1 MSLTGPGILGRL
13 GVDLLAVNATL
24 DEERVLLSEGSDV
37 AEHLEQLQRLVRASG
52 AGLGVLFD
60 PAGERIRLVDET
72 GRVLSL
78 AQALLTLISLVARS
92 TPYPRVA
99 VPVATSRQAEEIVK
113 RHGGEVVWTP
123 ISAPALMA
131 AAEDQGVVFAGAE
144 GGGYIFPEF
153 LAAFDGLMST
163 VKLLELL
170 GRNRTTLGAVVDEL
184 PAVHV
189 VRRDVPTQWEAKGG
203 VMRRLLG
210 AVTIDGVKTYRGD
223 DWALVVPHPQD
234 PVIRVWA
241 EAATEPEAVALAGE
255 FADLVE
261 ELKG

>member
-1 MSLTGPGILGRL
+1 
-13 GVDLLAVNATL
+13 
-24 DEERVLLSEGSDV
+24 
-37 AEHLEQLQRLVRASG
+37 
-52 AGLGVLFD
+52 
-60 PAGERIRLVDET
+60 
-72 GRVLSL
+72 
-78 AQALLTLISLVARS
+78 
-92 TPYPRVA
+92 
-99 VPVATSRQAEEIVK
+99 
-113 RHGGEVVWTP
+113 
-123 ISAPALMA
+123 
-131 AAEDQGVVFAGAE
+131 
-144 GGGYIFPEF
+144 
-153 LAAFDGLMST
+153 MST

-203 VMRRLLG
+203 VMRRLLERIGEG
-210 AVTIDGVKTYRGD
+210 AVTIDGLKTYRGD

>member
-1 MSLTGPGILGRL
+1 VM
-13 GVDLLAVNATL
+13 
-24 DEERVLLSEGSDV
+24 
-37 AEHLEQLQRLVRASG
+37 
-52 AGLGVLFD
+52 FD
-60 PAGERIRLVDET
+60 AAGERIRLVDET
-72 GRVLSL
+72 GRVLTL
-78 AQALLTLISLVARS
+78 TQALLALVSLVAGS

-99 VPVATSRQAEEIVK
+99 IPVSTSRHAEEIVK

-153 LAAFDGLMST
+153 LSSFDGLMSV

-170 GRNRTTLGAVVDEL
+170 GRSRATLGAVVDEI
-184 PAVHV
+184 PDVHV
-189 VRRDVPTQWEAKGG
+189 IRRDVPTPWEAKGAI
-203 VMRRLLG
+203 MRRLLERTDESSI
-210 AVTIDGVKTYRGD
+210 TIDGVKSYRGE

-241 EAATEPEAVALAGE
+241 EAGTEGEAEALATE
-255 FADLVE
+255 FADLVV